1 MSLADLVLFRV
12 DNSGSD
18 HTRRVSDMDMSRLNL
33 MANTSGSLSDSVM
46 KDTTEVVSGEEDD
59 SSCGDLDNEVRI
71 VAVSVP
77 GEEKGNEIPLLD
89 MMTDDKT
96 DWMATGD
103 VIAQE
108 SEDDSLSLEGDRF
121 LDSSCSLSVTSETS
135 SLCAE
140 DFLIVDANSE
150 IETPRCLDVEKSVC
164 SVNIL
169 AKAPEVEEVNVEREM
184 TNGPLSVP
192 VSLEEDV
199 RSSLSSQ
206 SSAVVVQLPQGK
218 QVNATVGRSVFE
230 VEYVPLW
237 GFTSLCGRRPEMEDA
252 VAIVPQFLKIPIQ
265 MLVGGPA
272 LDGISDY
279 VSEQTAHFFGVYD
292 GHGGLQV
299 ANYCR
304 ERVHLALAEEIECVR
319 DHLSNGNLMDGCQEL
334 WRKAFTKCFV
344 KVDAEVSGKF
354 STEPVA
360 PETVGSTAVVAM
372 ICSSH
377 IVVANCGDSRAV
389 LYRGKEPIA
398 LSVDHKPNRE
408 DEYARIEAAGGKVIQ
423 WNGHRVFG
431 VLAMSRSIG
440 DRYLK
445 PWIIPE
451 PEVVFVP
458 RTREDECLVLASDG
472 LWDVMT
478 NEEACDLA
486 RKRLLL
492 WHKKNGVTHLPNRGE
507 VVDPAAQAAAEYLSK
522 CALQKGSKDNITV
535 IVVDLKAQRKFKS
548 KT

>member
-18 HTRRVSDMDMSRLNL
+18 HTRRVSDMDLSRLNL

-169 AKAPEVEEVNVEREM
+169 AKAPEVEELNVEREM
-184 TNGPLSVP
+184 TNGPLSVA

-252 VAIVPQFLKIPIQ
+252 VGIVPQFLKIPIQ
-265 MLVGGPA
+265 MLVSGPA

-299 ANYCR
+299 LHFY
-304 ERVHLALAEEIECVR
+304 V
-319 DHLSNGNLMDGCQEL
+319 LSE
-334 WRKAFTKCFV
+334 
-344 KVDAEVSGKF
+344 
-354 STEPVA
+354 
-360 PETVGSTAVVAM
+360 
-372 ICSSH
+372 
-377 IVVANCGDSRAV
+377 
-389 LYRGKEPIA
+389 
-398 LSVDHKPNRE
+398 
-408 DEYARIEAAGGKVIQ
+408 
-423 WNGHRVFG
+423 
-431 VLAMSRSIG
+431 
-440 DRYLK
+440 
-445 PWIIPE
+445 
-451 PEVVFVP
+451 
-458 RTREDECLVLASDG
+458 
-472 LWDVMT
+472 
-478 NEEACDLA
+478 
-486 RKRLLL
+486 
-492 WHKKNGVTHLPNRGE
+492 
-507 VVDPAAQAAAEYLSK
+507 
-522 CALQKGSKDNITV
+522 
-535 IVVDLKAQRKFKS
+535 
-548 KT
+548 